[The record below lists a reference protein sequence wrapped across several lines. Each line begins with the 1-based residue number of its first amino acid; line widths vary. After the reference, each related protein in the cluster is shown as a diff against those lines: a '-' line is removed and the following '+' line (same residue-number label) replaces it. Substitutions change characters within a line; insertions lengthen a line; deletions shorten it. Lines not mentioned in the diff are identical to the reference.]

1 MDLIYFHTKP
11 VRIKA
16 ARIPHVIFSRDYCL
30 ICNHFEND
38 ATYFS
43 FFMYNGFIGQRVK
56 FLMKA
61 YADISELI
69 NNLETEIQSLS
80 HTITTLKKTPS
91 SVNEQIILKYIDT
104 GSTGKT
110 KDFVRSL
117 DIMSERGTLFSSGDV
132 TKLIKLG
139 ADDISTDLLDIAQ
152 KVVNIKKR

>member
-1 MDLIYFHTKP
+1 MYLLCLDTKVQIGFTP
-11 VRIKA
+11 V
-16 ARIPHVIFSRDYCL
+16 YCNYYWL

-38 ATYFS
+38 AIYFE
-43 FFMYNGFIGQRVK
+43 FFMYNGFSGHRVK

-69 NNLETEIQSLS
+69 SNLETEIQSLS
-80 HTITTLKKTPS
+80 HTITTLKKAPS

-132 TKLIKLG
+132 TKLIKQG
-139 ADDISTDLLDIAQ
+139 ADDISTDLLDIAK